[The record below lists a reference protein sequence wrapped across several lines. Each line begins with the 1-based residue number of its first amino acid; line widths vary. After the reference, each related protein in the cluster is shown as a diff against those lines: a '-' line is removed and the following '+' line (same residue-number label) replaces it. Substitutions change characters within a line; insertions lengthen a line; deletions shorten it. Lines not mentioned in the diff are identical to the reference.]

1 MENTKK
7 GLISAH
13 TGVFL
18 LGITALFSKLVPMTA
33 INIVFARSIIAC
45 VVLSMVIK
53 LSGKTLRLYS
63 LKDYGFAVT
72 LGLMMSIHW
81 VTYFAA
87 MQYSSVA
94 VGMIA
99 LFTFPIITVLLEPL
113 FEDFKLVWQDLVSAG
128 IVLIGIIL
136 IVPEANLKNDIT
148 YGIFLGVFSA
158 FFYALRNIMHRK
170 YFSHY
175 SGSHAMAMQTLVVA
189 LSLLFFISDEVSSG
203 SQYDYLLLLLLGTL
217 CTAAPHAL
225 IATSLSYIRAKT
237 FSLIACTQPVYGV
250 VFAFI
255 VLSETPNW
263 QTLIG
268 GILVLSAAIYETVN
282 AQKLHQKTEE

>member
-13 TGVFL
+13 AGVFL
-18 LGITALFSKLVPMTA
+18 LGITALFSKLIPMAA

-45 VVLSMVIK
+45 VALALIIRM
-53 LSGKTLRLYS
+53 SGKALQLYS
-63 LKDYGFAVT
+63 LKDYGVAIT

-87 MQYSSVA
+87 MQYSTVA
-94 VGMIA
+94 IGMIA
-99 LFTFPIITVLLEPL
+99 LFTFPIITVMLEPL
-113 FEDFKLVWQDLVSAG
+113 FEDFKLVWQDVASGTVVFIG
-128 IVLIGIIL
+128 IVL
-136 IVPEANLKNDIT
+136 IVPEADLQNDVT
-148 YGIFLGVFSA
+148 YGIFLGIFSA

-175 SGSHAMAMQTLVVA
+175 SGSHAMALQTLVVT
-189 LSLLFFISDEVSSG
+189 LSLLFFITDEVASG
-203 SQYDYLLLLLLGTL
+203 TTYDYLLLLLLGTL

-237 FSLIACTQPVYGV
+237 FGLISCTQPVYGAI
-250 VFAFI
+250 FAFL
-255 VLSETPNW
+255 VLAEQPNW
-263 QTLIG
+263 QTLAG

-282 AQKLHQKTEE
+282 AHKLHNPDD